1 MDLLKYRQNEMKE
14 IKKKHSNKD
23 ILEFKND
30 AEYDKWINGKP
41 GLLEL
46 IKSTHDNGK
55 IFIIKIGD
63 NIYRRIVPG
72 QF

>member
-1 MDLLKYRQNEMKE
+1 MNLLQYRQNEMKQ
-14 IKKKHSNKD
+14 IKEKHSN

-30 AEYDKWINGKP
+30 TEYDKWINGKP

-46 IKSTHDNGK
+46 IKSAHDNGK